1 MDKIRKIASF
11 CNKPEHAAYL
21 FIAPAGI
28 LLLVFCIVPL
38 LASFIISTLKM
49 GVDFHT
55 AEFIG
60 IDNYLKI
67 FGDRYFWNSFWVT
80 LKYFVIE
87 TPLQMFVGIVISALV
102 AKNTKFNRII
112 RSIYFLPV
120 ITSAVTVGIM
130 WQMLLHSNVGLYTY
144 WLQLLGFGKIN
155 FLNNPN
161 IALYVV
167 IAVSI
172 WRSFG
177 ISTIILVSA
186 IQNVPKS
193 YYEAAELDGAGKII
207 QFLKITLPT
216 IMPSVSFLLMTR
228 ITGSLQVFDIVYT
241 LTNGGP
247 NRSTETMVLYIYN
260 EAFTKNNNMGYATA
274 ISEILFLVIMVIVIV
289 QQYVMNKVTE

>member
-1 MDKIRKIASF
+1 MRVRKIASWW
-11 CNKPEHAAYL
+11 NKPERAAYL

-28 LLLVFCIVPL
+28 LLLIFCIIPL
-38 LASFIISTLKM
+38 IASFFISTLKM

-55 AEFIG
+55 AKFIG
-60 IDNYLKI
+60 FGNYQKI
-67 FGDRYFWNSFWVT
+67 WKDRQFWNSFWVT
-80 LKYFVIE
+80 VKYFLIE
-87 TPLQMFVGIVISALV
+87 TPLQMAVGLAISAVV
-102 AKNTKFNRII
+102 AKNTRFNRIV

-144 WLQLLGFGKIN
+144 WLQLLGFGKVN
-155 FLNNPN
+155 FLNNPDT
-161 IALYVV
+161 ALYTV
-167 IAVSI
+167 IAVSL

-193 YYEAAELDGAGKII
+193 YYEAAELDGAGKIT
-207 QFLKITLPT
+207 QFFKITLPD

-247 NRSTETMVLYIYN
+247 NRSTNTLVLYVYT

-274 ISEILFLVIMVIVIV
+274 ISEILFVIIMIIVVI
-289 QQYVMNKVTE
+289 QQYLMNRSEKN

>member
-1 MDKIRKIASF
+1 MRVRKIASWW
-11 CNKPEHAAYL
+11 NKPERAAYL

-28 LLLVFCIVPL
+28 LLLIFCIIPL
-38 LASFIISTLKM
+38 IASFFISTLKM

-55 AEFIG
+55 AKFIG
-60 IDNYLKI
+60 LGNYQKI
-67 FGDRYFWNSFWVT
+67 WKDRQFWNSFWVT
-80 LKYFVIE
+80 VKYFLIE
-87 TPLQMFVGIVISALV
+87 TPLQMAVGLAISAVV
-102 AKNTKFNRII
+102 AKNTRFNRIV

-144 WLQLLGFGKIN
+144 WLQLLGFGKVN
-155 FLNNPN
+155 FLNNPDT
-161 IALYVV
+161 ALYTV
-167 IAVSI
+167 IAVSL

-193 YYEAAELDGAGKII
+193 YYEAAELDGAGKIT
-207 QFLKITLPT
+207 QFFKITLPD

-247 NRSTETMVLYIYN
+247 NRSTNTLVLYVYT

-274 ISEILFLVIMVIVIV
+274 ISEILFVIIMIIVVI
-289 QQYVMNKVTE
+289 QQYLMNRSEKN

>member
-1 MDKIRKIASF
+1 MAGIRKITSF
-11 CNKPEHAAYL
+11 WNKPERAAYL

-28 LLLVFCIVPL
+28 LLLIFCIFPL
-38 LASFIISTLKM
+38 AASFYISTLKM
-49 GVDFHT
+49 GVDFHK

-60 IDNYLKI
+60 LNNYFKI
-67 FGDRYFWNSFWVT
+67 FRDRYFWNSFWVT
-80 LKYFVIE
+80 LKYFIIE
-87 TPLQMFVGIVISALV
+87 TPLQMFVGIAISAV
-102 AKNTKFNRII
+102 VSKNTIFNRFV
-112 RSIYFLPV
+112 RSVYFLPV

-155 FLNNPN
+155 FLNNPD

-167 IAVSI
+167 IAVSL

-177 ISTIILVSA
+177 ISTIILVAA
-186 IQNVPKS
+186 IQNVPRS
-193 YYEAAELDGAGKII
+193 YYEAAELDGAGKIT
-207 QFLKITLPT
+207 QFFKITLPG

-247 NRSTETMVLYIYN
+247 NRSTETLVLYIYN

-274 ISEILFLVIMVIVIV
+274 ISEILFLVIMIIVII
-289 QQYVMNKVTE
+289 QQYAMNKLND

>member
-1 MDKIRKIASF
+1 MRVRKIASWW
-11 CNKPEHAAYL
+11 NKPERAAYL

-28 LLLVFCIVPL
+28 LLLIFCIIPL
-38 LASFIISTLKM
+38 IASFFISTLKM

-55 AEFIG
+55 AKFIG
-60 IDNYLKI
+60 LGNYQKI
-67 FGDRYFWNSFWVT
+67 WKDRQFWNSFWVT
-80 LKYFVIE
+80 VKYFLIE
-87 TPLQMFVGIVISALV
+87 TPLQMAVGLAISAVV
-102 AKNTKFNRII
+102 AKNTRFNRIV

-144 WLQLLGFGKIN
+144 WLQLLGFGKVN
-155 FLNNPN
+155 FLNNPDT
-161 IALYVV
+161 ALYTV
-167 IAVSI
+167 IAVSL

-193 YYEAAELDGAGKII
+193 YYEAAELDSAGKIT
-207 QFLKITLPT
+207 QFFKITLPD

-247 NRSTETMVLYIYN
+247 NRSTNTLVLYVYT

-274 ISEILFLVIMVIVIV
+274 ISEILFVIIMIIVVI
-289 QQYVMNKVTE
+289 QQYLMNRSEKN